1 MGYLPTKEIAKTQFI
16 IINNSKT
23 KTMIINRVQLT
34 GNLGSAPE
42 IRTFDSGDKIA
53 KFSLATNEKYT
64 NRNGEQMTD
73 TQWHHV
79 VAKSKAMV
87 QKAESLEKGS
97 YISIEGRLTNRS
109 YTDKEGNKKYVTEIV
124 ATDIVV
130 HQKEGE

>member
-1 MGYLPTKEIAKTQFI
+1 
-16 IINNSKT
+16 
-23 KTMIINRVQLT
+23 MIINRVQLT